1 MLTDYS
7 YDPNANH
14 QLEIKER
21 ITEKLYSQ
29 QLLHW
34 NKKLHNLS
42 YRNAMTYGRTE
53 HFNSLKF
60 GIWFQG
66 REYHSIPA
74 PGFDAMNPEDR
85 KVFCMELNPSNEN
98 LYKEMSIIADELG
111 SIESEIVLVE
121 RFISNLV
128 LFKAPPDTFKEI
140 LGDILYQ
147 SCAYLFEK
155 IYSNNKTYNW
165 DRNAEF
171 SINTYVQENQKV
183 LQLIRQR
190 LLVNLITIQEYR

>member
-1 MLTDYS
+1 MSTDFNY
-7 YDPNANH
+7 

-42 YRNAMTYGRTE
+42 YRNAMTYGRTQD
-53 HFNSLKF
+53 FNSLRF
-60 GIWFQG
+60 GIWFNG
-66 REYHSIPA
+66 KEYHSIA
-74 PGFDAMNPEDR
+74 TPGFDALNPEDT

-98 LYKEMSIIADELG
+98 LYKEMEIIADELG
-111 SIESEIVLVE
+111 SIEAEIVLVE

-140 LGDILYQ
+140 LGEALYQ
-147 SCAYLFEK
+147 CCARYFK
-155 IYSNNKTYNW
+155 QHSVW
-165 DRNAEF
+165 DKNSEF
-171 SINTYVQENQKV
+171 SINTYVQENQKI
-183 LQLIRQR
+183 LQLMRQR
-190 LLVNLITIQEYR
+190 LLVNMITIQEYR